1 MELIYT
7 EQRDG
12 FEPGRIYRNP
22 RHFEKAEPEVE
33 KVVLVGDWP
42 KVAQAYEEDGVE
54 VVVVD
59 APKRVALISGADTA
73 VTDSLIA
80 ELAAIGVIVDSFT
93 EQRLARPEGELG
105 KTAGRLFEVF
115 EAVNAGVTS
124 LQRERDSEAER
135 AKLLQK
141 QVEDLLAQAAQA
153 QEAADGGA
161 EAKEI
166 EDLKAK
172 LDAAKITYRANASKE
187 SLEKLV
193 ADLAK
198 PQQDS

>member
-7 EQRDG
+7 DQRDG
-12 FEPGRIYRNP
+12 FEQGRIYRNP
-22 RHFEKAEPEVE
+22 KHFEKAEPDAE
-33 KVVLVGDWP
+33 KVVVIGDWS
-42 KVAQAYEEDGVE
+42 KVVQAYEEAGVE

-59 APKRVALISGADTA
+59 APKRVAIIGGTDTVLADRLT
-73 VTDSLIA
+73 A
-80 ELAAIGVIVDSFT
+80 ELESIGVIVESFT
-93 EQRLARPEGELG
+93 EQRLVRPEGELG
-105 KTAGRLFEVF
+105 DTAGRLFEVF

-172 LDAAKITYRANASKE
+172 LDAVKITYRANASKE